1 LGILFKKGTR
11 EMTTPEKK
19 VKDKVKKILE
29 EQGAYYFMPATG
41 GYGKSGVPDI
51 VACLQGK
58 FIGIECKA
66 NGNKP
71 TALQEKNLH
80 NIMNVGGFAVLIDE
94 GGMELFKNLLEQLK
108 RDDVPRK
115 AGIYFDLLTSYKE

>member
-1 LGILFKKGTR
+1 
-11 EMTTPEKK
+11 MTTPEKK

-66 NGNKP
+66 NGGKP

-80 NIMNVGGFAVLIDE
+80 EIMNVGGFSVLVDE
-94 GGMELFKNLLEQLK
+94 GGVETFRSVLKQLQESK
-108 RDDVPRK
+108 APVS
-115 AGIYFDLLTSYKE
+115 AGILFDLLTSYKE

>member
-1 LGILFKKGTR
+1 
-11 EMTTPEKK
+11 MTTPEKK
-19 VKDKVKKILE
+19 VKDKIKKILE
-29 EQGAYYFMPATG
+29 EHGAYYFMPATG

-51 VACLQGK
+51 VACLRGK

-71 TALQEKNLH
+71 TALQEKNLN
-80 NIMNVGGFAVLIDE
+80 NIMGVGGFAVLVDE
-94 GGMELFKNLLEQLK
+94 GGIPMFDKFLEQLADSK
-108 RDDVPRK
+108 ALPRE

>member
-1 LGILFKKGTR
+1 
-11 EMTTPEKK
+11 MTTPEKK

-29 EQGAYYFMPATG
+29 DNGAYYFMPATG

-66 NGNKP
+66 NGGRP
-71 TALQEKNLH
+71 TALQEKNL
-80 NIMNVGGFAVLIDE
+80 NDIMAVGGFSVLVDE
-94 GGMELFKNLLEQLK
+94 GGIEMFRSMLEQLK

-115 AGIYFDLLTSYKE
+115 AGIYFDLLTSYRE